1 MSRDFFTRDLD
12 RFFAQLFRH
21 SRERVLEIP
30 PAGAIDL
37 CSNDYLCLTQHA
49 KLIDALHEG
58 IDKYGAGSSA
68 SRLVRGHREAFD
80 ALEHKLA
87 AWQGSDA
94 ALFFANGYAANVGA
108 LSAICDSAY
117 AAFIDRLSHA
127 SLVDGIRLSGADKIY
142 FRHNDMEHLRTLLQ
156 KCSKRK
162 RIIISE
168 SIFSMDGD
176 RAPLEELSRI
186 AQEFDALLYIDDAHA
201 TGLFGAQGR
210 GLASGSMGAGAGAG
224 ADFHLTTFGKALGLE
239 GAAVVTSHRA
249 RRYLL
254 HTARPFVFSTAPLPA
269 IAHAALVA
277 IDLVASMEKE
287 RQKIAAN
294 ATRLRAGIINA
305 GFACGPSNSQIVP
318 LFCRSEKEA
327 LALSGR
333 LLEAGFHAKAIRPP
347 TVKEPRIRFSLNA
360 AVTEEDIDCLVEVL
374 AHA

>member
-12 RFFAQLFRH
+12 RFFAQLVRH

-30 PAGAIDL
+30 PPGAIDL
-37 CSNDYLCLTQHA
+37 CSNDYLCLSQHA
-49 KLIDALHEG
+49 KLIAALHEG
-58 IDKYGAGSSA
+58 IDKYGAGSGA

-87 AWQGSDA
+87 AWQESGA

-108 LSAICDSAY
+108 LSAICDGSY
-117 AAFIDRLSHA
+117 AAFIDRLAHA

-156 KCSKRK
+156 KYSKRK

-210 GLASGSMGAGAGAG
+210 GLASGGAGAGAG

-239 GAAVVTSHRA
+239 GAAVVTSHQA

-277 IDLVASMEKE
+277 IDLTANMEEE

-294 ATRLRAGIINA
+294 AARLRAGIINA

-360 AVTEEDIDCLVEVL
+360 AVTEEDIDRLVGVL